1 MIGAEATKTDSDRLL
16 IRMLNFS
23 DAIFAFALTLL
34 VLDLRP
40 PEGDATHWTDEMS
53 ARFVTFVLSFGL
65 VAVFW
70 AGHMAGTRRLKTFD
84 WTVAWINLGV
94 LFSIVLTP
102 FASALLGSSLDP
114 SQSWRIYCAV
124 IIATSFF
131 QSLLSLAIFRD
142 GGRLVGGAGIRER
155 VFRLLRALSPGVAFS
170 GGLVAMEAGRE
181 DLARW
186 CWVLIIPILMIAG
199 LFAPREVKSKGRSKS
214 RAVAR

>member
-1 MIGAEATKTDSDRLL
+1 
-16 IRMLNFS
+16 MLNFS

-40 PEGDATHWTDEMS
+40 PEGDATHWTDEMT
-53 ARFVTFVLSFGL
+53 ARFVTFVLSFAL

-94 LFSIVLTP
+94 LFAIVLTP

-114 SQSWRIYCAV
+114 SVSWRIYCAV

-142 GGRLVGGAGIRER
+142 RGRLVGDAGFRER
-155 VFRLLRALSPGVAFS
+155 FYRLLRAASPGLAFAA
-170 GGLVAMEAGRE
+170 GIAAMEAGRE

-199 LFAPREVKSKGRSKS
+199 LIAPPEMSSRKGHAAKGSTK
-214 RAVAR
+214 

>member
-1 MIGAEATKTDSDRLL
+1 MTGADVTKTDNDRLL

-53 ARFVTFVLSFGL
+53 TRFVTFVLSFAL

-70 AGHMAGTRRLKTFD
+70 AGHMAGTRRLKSFD

-114 SQSWRIYCAV
+114 SLSWRIYCAV
-124 IIATSFF
+124 IIATSAS

-142 GGRLVGGAGIRER
+142 GGRLVGGAGVRER
-155 VFRLLRALSPGVAFS
+155 LFRLLRALSPGVAFA
-170 GGLVAMEAGRE
+170 GGLAAMEAGRE

-199 LFAPREVKSKGRSKS
+199 LFAPREKRRRAQS
-214 RAVAR
+214 RGTAAAK